1 MDQEQVFVPEK
12 PAVPAVFARLWTN
25 RGQILFGL
33 DLSICLVCFI
43 GAYYVR
49 FYLDLPGDEIFGLS
63 VPIPPFAPYLKAS
76 VLWAGM
82 WVFLLWKDQSY
93 RSDLH
98 FSTQLAGQIRTVLIT
113 GLYATGFLMIVS
125 FMFRRCFYQGW

>member
-1 MDQEQVFVPEK
+1 MASRSETARQMPQEQVFVPEK
-12 PAVPAVFARLWTN
+12 PVVPAVFARLWTN

-63 VPIPPFAPYLKAS
+63 VPSPS
-76 VLWAGM
+76 VRPLPEGVRPM
-82 WVFLLWKDQSY
+82 GGDVGL
-93 RSDLH
+93 
-98 FSTQLAGQIRTVLIT
+98 STLEGPELPK
-113 GLYATGFLMIVS
+113 
-125 FMFRRCFYQGW
+125 